1 MLWVNFHKIFYGRML
16 DKEQLLD
23 FGGNLDFSSRNF
35 SSWMPIIITY
45 ITTVL
50 CQHSPG
56 PLQTAE
62 V

>member
-1 MLWVNFHKIFYGRML
+1 ML